1 MEQAGS
7 LKGWDYCTALSL
19 QYMDQLPWETE
30 DNCCWTP
37 RWRTNCSHRWT
48 VDFFTDTMNT
58 TWLCITSSRIL
69 AGSGNFTFFL
79 LCGPSLPD
87 SLKTTDH
94 LKKSPVWYSERS
106 NLEFW
111 RKVTA
116 AFVLWLWNC
125 YLYNLRCPSAAL
137 QHRSYNKQLG
147 FHWLWA
153 YKVQLFLIRVRR
165 VSFPKT
171 CISGPNISLR
181 PERKATSCPISSHC
195 TALCHFQADAFIPV
209 LAFHLKDSQLLGPW
223 GRGPWRK
230 PCIPPGIMRVGWQ

>member
-125 YLYNLRCPSAAL
+125 LLTTWGVPQQHCSIGATTNSWASIGCGPTKYNCFSSGSGESVSRRPVSVDLTSLYVLREKLPVAPFPPIALRCATFRQMLSSL
-137 QHRSYNKQLG
+137 
-147 FHWLWA
+147 FWLSIW
-153 YKVQLFLIRVRR
+153 KT
-165 VSFPKT
+165 VS
-171 CISGPNISLR
+171 S
-181 PERKATSCPISSHC
+181 
-195 TALCHFQADAFIPV
+195 
-209 LAFHLKDSQLLGPW
+209 
-223 GRGPWRK
+223 
-230 PCIPPGIMRVGWQ
+230 